1 MKNITL
7 ALLTTILLVS
17 CGGEKKKNALENV
30 LSSGDIDLMRKKRTE
45 LVNTQQKTLEDLHL
59 IDAAIAK
66 IDTVKKVP
74 LITTLTA
81 KATKFTHYI
90 EVQGNVTTKNLLVIY
105 PEYNGI
111 LTHVYVKEGQS
122 VKKGQLLAK
131 IDDGGLS
138 QQLAQ
143 IKIEANLAETTYARQ
158 KRLWNQNIG
167 SEIQYL
173 QAKSTYEAR
182 SKAVKQL
189 EQQINKTTVKAPFSG
204 TIDNIITEQ
213 GSVVAA
219 GQTPLI
225 RIVNLNDMYIE
236 TDVPERY
243 LTSVTKGKQ
252 VNVELPVLNKTVTTK
267 IRQAGDYINPDNR
280 TFRIEVAIPN
290 KEKDIKP
297 NLTAKLKINDYINPK
312 AILVPQSIISENA
325 EGQQYLYLVKNK
337 KENNEGIAT
346 KTIIKTG
353 KTQGDY
359 IEILEGISDG
369 DEIINEGARS
379 VKNKQTVK
387 VIGIK

>member
-17 CGGEKKKNALENV
+17 CGGEKKKNALEIV

-111 LTHVYVKEGQS
+111 LTHVYVKEGQT

>member
-1 MKNITL
+1 MKNIAL
-7 ALLTTILLVS
+7 ALLTTILLTS

-30 LSSGDIDLMRKKRTE
+30 LSSGNIELMRKKRTE

-74 LITTLTA
+74 LITTLAA
-81 KATKFTHYI
+81 KATEFTHYI
-90 EVQGNVTTKNLLVIY
+90 EIQGNVTTKNLLVIY

-111 LTHVYVKEGQS
+111 LTHVYVKEGQT

-143 IKIEANLAETTYARQ
+143 IKIEADLAETTYARQ

-173 QAKSTYEAR
+173 QAKSAYEAR
-182 SKAVKQL
+182 AKAVKQL
-189 EQQINKTTVKAPFSG
+189 EQQISKTTVKAPFSG

-243 LTSVTKGKQ
+243 LTSVTKGKE
-252 VNVELPVLNKTVTTK
+252 VKVELPVLNKTVATK

-297 NLTAKLKINDYINPK
+297 NLTAKLKINDYTNPK

-346 KTIIKTG
+346 KKIIKPG

-359 IEILEGISDG
+359 IEILEGISNG

-387 VIGIK
+387 VIGVE